1 MKKSDL
7 PKPNRFNFRGV
18 QLDLARQVENFAFI
32 KSFIDFIEK
41 NGFNF
46 LVLYL
51 EGRIRTKAFPYMGK
65 HESYST
71 DEIKRIVEYAAKKKI
86 EIVPIVSTFGHAEH
100 FLKYTPFE
108 HLAELRNGEKG
119 RFSKLKS
126 VFCPSRMETYD
137 FLDAYLSEV
146 SALFPSE
153 YFHVGC
159 DEAWD
164 MGFCELCKKRLETET
179 SSNIFA
185 GHLAEIHR
193 IITGKL
199 KKKMII
205 WDDLLEHYPEAMEKI
220 PKDIIMCS
228 WQYEKFVDK
237 PTAHFGN
244 RLRTDKF
251 QLYDKLGFGY
261 IFATWSYNF
270 RNISS
275 FTSYATQYNP
285 IGGLVT
291 TWELMNSFPFNSY
304 PVISY
309 AGRLWRGEGTGSE
322 KQDQADAL
330 ALTTG
335 IKDNAVIFSIR
346 TALSM
351 SSASLSSNPHS
362 LMRGPLSNEEFA
374 RYCVVNSV
382 IESIEKCMVR
392 NDVLEDILVSLKI
405 EAEYYLLRELF
416 NILLEPFSTTL
427 AKKKAFE
434 DIKNCVEN
442 IKSHKEVRN
451 AQWDKHRENVCPCR
465 PAWLG
470 ESACK
475 KDELIPC
482 NLKAYFDKLT
492 VNILKLADEL
502 KKGNGVLTVSFFLP
516 EYSSAQN
523 TDFFI
528 KYASTDKWEKVAGG
542 VFKQVPF
549 AEAFYTYKFLVS
561 AEKSPIALRIESFGY
576 GGQGLTFL
584 EVLNSHGRFVPDSIS
599 RIEGIVENPQH
610 LLDEDQKWC
619 FVGEKDT
626 RREYTLPELA
636 QAKHCIEINLKDFEH
651 KLKH

>member
-18 QLDLARQVENFAFI
+18 QLDLARQVENFSFI

-51 EGRIRTKAFPYMGK
+51 EGRIRTKAFPYMEK

-86 EIVPIVSTFGHAEH
+86 EIVPIVSTLGHAEH

-119 RFSKLKS
+119 RFSKFKS
-126 VFCPSRMETYD
+126 VFCPSRKETYD
-137 FLDAYLSEV
+137 FLEDYLSEV

-164 MGFCELCKKRLETET
+164 MGFCELCKKRLKTET

-193 IITGKL
+193 IISGKL

-220 PKDIIMCS
+220 PRDIIMCS

-244 RLRTDKF
+244 RLKTDKF

-275 FTSYATQYNP
+275 FTSYATQYKP

-309 AGRLWRGEGTGSE
+309 AGRLWRGEGTESE

-362 LMRGPLSNEEFA
+362 LMRGHLSNEEFA

-382 IESIEKCMVR
+382 IESIEKYMVR

-416 NILLEPFSTTL
+416 NILLEPFSTIH

-442 IKSHKEVRN
+442 IKSHKAVRN
-451 AQWDKHRENVCPCR
+451 AQWDKHRKNACPCR
-465 PAWLG
+465 PTWLG

-475 KDELIPC
+475 KDELITC
-482 NLKAYFDKLT
+482 NLDAYFNKLT
-492 VNILKLADEL
+492 ENILKLADEL
-502 KKGNGVLTVSFFLP
+502 KNGNGVLTVSFFLP

-528 KYASTDKWEKVAGG
+528 KYAGMDKWEKVAGG

-584 EVLNSHGRFVPDSIS
+584 EVSNSHGRFAPDSIS

-626 RREYTLPELA
+626 RREYAFPELA
-636 QAKHCIEINLKDFEH
+636 LAKHCIEINLKR
-651 KLKH
+651 L